1 MSDFVGVTL
10 KELDYS
16 TSVQSQA
23 ATGAG
28 FVGDYAWGPIEQP
41 LTITTLDNYA
51 ITFGKP
57 TSHNKIAYLTGASY
71 LDYSDA
77 LRVVRVAG
85 EGSKNATS
93 LDYDYAKFEL
103 SNVLG
108 TIEIG
113 ITFKNASNIEGKVVD
128 FDSTTG
134 ILIVKD
140 CTGLFSL
147 SNALTFNNG
156 ATATINAIESEQ
168 YAKIK
173 VKDSS
178 GTLTVGKTITNES
191 ETASG
196 TIIEVV
202 EDVIIYK
209 VISGEFLLNDLI
221 STNDEVP
228 VLATVASAPV
238 YIDYGTGGIL
248 IKNNK
253 IFDSMV
259 VPYKFAAR
267 YAGEYGNS
275 IKVSIANASTFSAWE
290 YASLFDGAPEG
301 NEIHIV
307 IVDKDG
313 VFYNS
318 FPGNILSS
326 YAYLSLEDG
335 AKDEQG
341 QDIYYRKVL
350 NNQDGYVYAGT
361 TNLDPIDF
369 LDPIILGRGVE
380 VAAQDSDLING
391 YDLFSDQEN
400 ETSLYVFGANYSVT
414 VINNIISMIDKRQDI
429 MGIFSP
435 SALSLLQH
443 ANINDTVDA
452 LKTWGDSVTMSNRV
466 FLDSNW
472 MYYYNRFDNEYVW
485 IPMAGAT
492 AGVNSRCDTVNNPWD
507 SPMGFTRGT
516 YLNVAQ
522 LAWQP
527 DKEARIAIYA
537 RSINPIYV
545 SNQAGVVLMGDRT
558 HVIKQSYF
566 RQMAARKTLIIIE
579 RGAVAY
585 LMFYLGENNNRQ
597 TRQLVTSNLTS
608 WLRGLGAAGAFR
620 LAQVVC
626 NESNNTQQVI
636 DEQKMRVLI
645 RLLMQSS
652 INTIELQVAVVN
664 NVATFT
670 ENVIQGVF

>member
-16 TSVQSQA
+16 TSVQSVA
-23 ATGAG
+23 VTGAG
-28 FVGDYAWGPIEQP
+28 FVAGYAWGPVEKP

-57 TSHNKIAYLTGASY
+57 VASNKVPYLTGASY
-71 LDYSDA
+71 LDYADSLRA
-77 LRVVRVAG
+77 VRVVG

-93 LDYDYAKFEL
+93 IKYDYAKL
-103 SNVLG
+103 VLKDVVGEITVGDSVSTNGG
-108 TIEIG
+108 TISAE
-113 ITFKNASNIEGKVVD
+113 VVNYD
-128 FDSTTG
+128 AETKTLA
-134 ILIVKD
+134 IRK
-140 CTGLFSL
+140 CTGLFDVDYEIEFGNTA
-147 SNALTFNNG
+147 NAVI
-156 ATATINAIESEQ
+156 ASIAAPQ
-168 YAKIK
+168 YAKIQISE
-173 VKDSS
+173 VS
-178 GTLTVGKTITNES
+178 GEFVADENITNS
-191 ETASG
+191 NGTASG
-196 TIIEVV
+196 LVV
-202 EDVIIYK
+202 EVLEDSIIYK
-209 VISGEFLLNDLI
+209 VISGEF
-221 STNDEVP
+221 EVSD
-228 VLATVASAPV
+228 VITGSESEATATVSVKPA
-238 YIDYGTGGIL
+238 YIDNGEGGIL
-248 IKNNK
+248 IKNQD
-253 IFDSMV
+253 IFETMV

-267 YAGEYGNS
+267 YAGDLGNS
-275 IKVSIANASTFSAWE
+275 IKVSVANAQSFANWE

-301 NEIHIV
+301 DEIHIV
-307 IVDKDG
+307 VVDTKG

-318 FPGNILSS
+318 FAGNILSR
-326 YAYLSLEDG
+326 YEYLSITEG

-341 QDIYYRKVL
+341 EDIYYRKVL
-350 NNQDGYVYAGT
+350 NNRDGYVYVGSDD
-361 TNLDPIDF
+361 LEPIDYV
-369 LDPIILGRGVE
+369 DGIQLGAGVYVE
-380 VAAQDSDLING
+380 PQDDELVAG
-391 YDLFSDQEN
+391 YNLFSDQEN
-400 ETSLYVFGANYSVT
+400 ETSLYVFGANYSTAVVNST
-414 VINNIISMIDKRQDI
+414 IAMIEKRQDI

-435 SALSLLQH
+435 SSLSLLQH
-443 ANINDTVDA
+443 SNINDTVEA
-452 LKTWGDSVTMSNRV
+452 LIAWGNGITMSNRV

-492 AGVNSRCDTVNNPWD
+492 AGVNARCDTLNNPWD

-516 YLNVAQ
+516 YNNVTQ

-597 TRQLVTSNLTS
+597 TRQLVTSNLEA

-645 RLLMQSS
+645 RLLLQSS

-664 NVATFT
+664 NVAVFT

>member
-28 FVGDYAWGPIEQP
+28 YVCGYAWGPIEQP
-41 LTITTLDNYA
+41 LTITNLDNYA

-57 TSHNKIAYLTGASY
+57 VVSNKISYLTGASY
-71 LDYSDA
+71 LDYSDS

-85 EGSKNATS
+85 EGSKNATNVN
-93 LDYDYAKFEL
+93 YDYATFVL
-103 SNVLG
+103 TNVLG
-108 TIEIG
+108 DVIIG
-113 ITFKNASNIEGKVVD
+113 SKFHNASNVEAYVVSYNPD
-128 FDSTTG
+128 TFEME
-134 ILIVKD
+134 VKN
-140 CTGLFSL
+140 C
-147 SNALTFNNG
+147 NG
-156 ATATINAIESEQ
+156 AFAADDVITFANNATAVIQSIASPQ
-168 YAKIK
+168 YAKLTIK
-173 VKDSS
+173 DVEGEFVVDE
-178 GTLTVGKTITNES
+178 TITNGTSTAEGVIKEIS
-191 ETASG
+191 GNVLTITLTDGVFLATDTVSGSTSTATASMAKAA
-196 TIIEVV
+196 EYV
-202 EDVIIYK
+202 DV
-209 VISGEFLLNDLI
+209 
-221 STNDEVP
+221 
-228 VLATVASAPV
+228 
-238 YIDYGTGGIL
+238 GTGGIL
-248 IKNNK
+248 IKNMDAFENM
-253 IFDSMV
+253 S

-275 IKVSIANASTFSAWE
+275 IEVSIANAETFATWE
-290 YASLFDGAPEG
+290 YRTLFDGAPEAG
-301 NEIHIV
+301 EIHLV
-307 IVDKDG
+307 VVDKDG
-313 VFYNS
+313 IFYNS
-318 FPGNILSS
+318 YAGNIISKYS
-326 YAYLSLEDG
+326 YLSLTSG

-341 QDIYYRKVL
+341 QDIYYRKVI
-350 NNQDGYVYAGT
+350 NNRDGYIYVGST
-361 TNLDPIDF
+361 ELDPIDF
-369 LDPIILGRGVE
+369 VDPIRLGKGE
-380 VAAQDSDLING
+380 YFAPADLDLIAG
-391 YDLFSDQEN
+391 YNKFSDQEK
-400 ETSLYVFGANYSVT
+400 ETSLYVFCGNYSQAVCNA
-414 VINNIISMIDKRQDI
+414 VIAMVDKRQD
-429 MGIFSP
+429 MMAIFSP
-435 SALSLLQH
+435 TSLDMLQH
-443 ANINDTVDA
+443 SNINDTVDA
-452 LKTWGDSVTMSNRV
+452 VVAWGDSITMSNRV

-472 MYYYNRFDNEYVW
+472 MYYYNQFDNEYVW

-516 YLNVAQ
+516 YLNVTQ

-527 DKEARIAIYA
+527 DKDARIKIYA

-597 TRQLVTSNLTS
+597 TRQLVTSNLS
-608 WLRGLGAAGAFR
+608 DWLRGLGAAGAFR
-620 LAQVVC
+620 LAQVIC

>member
-16 TSVQSQA
+16 TSVQTQA

-28 FVGDYAWGPIEQP
+28 FAGGYAWGPVEQP
-41 LTITTLDNYA
+41 ITITTLDNYA
-51 ITFGKP
+51 IVFGKP
-57 TSHNKIAYLTGASY
+57 IVSNKVSYLTAASY
-71 LDYSDA
+71 LDYSDN
-77 LRVVRVAG
+77 LRVVRVVG
-85 EGSKNATS
+85 EGTKNATS
-93 LDYDYAKFEL
+93 IVYDYAKFVL
-103 SNVLG
+103 SSVLG
-108 TIEIG
+108 TIEVG
-113 ITFKNASNIEGKVVD
+113 ATFKNANNIEAEVVE
-128 FDSTTG
+128 FDLATNT
-134 ILIVKD
+134 LTVKN
-140 CTGLFSL
+140 CTGLFAI
-147 SNALTFNNG
+147 NNTLTFSNG
-156 ATATINAIESEQ
+156 ATATINSITSAQYGKIE
-168 YAKIK
+168 
-173 VKDSS
+173 VKNAS
-178 GTLTVGKTITNES
+178 GVISVGKTITNEG

-196 TIIEVV
+196 TVSSV
-202 EDVIIYK
+202 NDNVIIYK
-209 VISGEFLLNDLI
+209 VISGAFAISELI

-228 VLATVASAPV
+228 VIATVSKSSEYV
-238 YIDYGTGGIL
+238 DYGEGGIL
-248 IKNNK
+248 IKNQAMFEN
-253 IFDSMV
+253 MV

-267 YAGEYGNS
+267 YAGEYGNA
-275 IKVSIANASTFSAWE
+275 IKVSIANSSTFADWE
-290 YASLFDGAPEG
+290 YSTLFDGAPEE
-301 NEIHIV
+301 NEIHMV
-307 IVDKDG
+307 VVDTKG

-318 FPGNILSS
+318 FAGNILSTYS
-326 YAYLSLEDG
+326 YLSLIDG
-335 AKDEQG
+335 TKDEQG
-341 QDIYYRKVL
+341 QETFYKKVL
-350 NNQDGYVYAGT
+350 NNQDGYIYAGA

-369 LDPIILGRGVE
+369 IDPIYLGNGVL
-380 VAAQDSDLING
+380 VAPEDDDIIAG
-391 YDLFSDQEN
+391 YDKFSDQESEN
-400 ETSLYVFGANYSVT
+400 ALYVFGANYSVT

-435 SALSLLQH
+435 SSLSLMQH
-443 ANINDTVDA
+443 TIMTDNVNAVR
-452 LKTWGDSVTMSNRV
+452 TWGDSVTMSNRV

-472 MYYYNRFDNEYVW
+472 AYYYNRFDNEYVW
-485 IPMAGAT
+485 IPLCGAT
-492 AGVNSRCDTVNNPWD
+492 AGINSRCDTVNNPWD

-527 DKEARIAIYA
+527 DKEARTALYA

-579 RGAVAY
+579 RGAVSY

-597 TRQLVTSNLTS
+597 TRQLVTSNLEA

-645 RLLMQSS
+645 RLLLQSS

-664 NVATFT
+664 NVASFT